1 MSEPNHPQ
9 KPPAGRTDRKVR
21 NFLLDARFQLKF
33 AGYIVVLTL
42 IVAGMLGAFLGYT
55 TSTLFGQAQVAVDA
69 RSKAA
74 ETSKELG
81 TCTLNNDLAKNLD
94 NPDFDKQLTAR
105 SEAIDK
111 AYEHEKSEI
120 IEAKAQLVTQ
130 QKVTLIA
137 LVGGLLMFVVF
148 IGLASIVTTH
158 RIVGPLFRVK
168 RMAHEVSG
176 GKLRPPQYG
185 LRPGDELKDVFEAFA
200 TMVGSLRMRQE
211 ADLKVVLE
219 ALALAKE
226 KGQDTT
232 ALEKLRAEL
241 QARLDA

>member
-1 MSEPNHPQ
+1 MSEPNNPTP
-9 KPPAGRTDRKVR
+9 KPPPPPPGRTDRKVR

-55 TSTLFGQAQVAVDA
+55 TSTLFAQAQVAVDA

-81 TCTLNNDLAKNLD
+81 TCTLNNDLSKNLD

-111 AYEHEKSEI
+111 AYERERADV
-120 IEAKAQLVTQ
+120 IEAKSQLVTQ

-137 LVGGLLMFVVF
+137 
-148 IGLASIVTTH
+148 
-158 RIVGPLFRVK
+158 
-168 RMAHEVSG
+168 
-176 GKLRPPQYG
+176 
-185 LRPGDELKDVFEAFA
+185 
-200 TMVGSLRMRQE
+200 
-211 ADLKVVLE
+211 
-219 ALALAKE
+219 
-226 KGQDTT
+226 
-232 ALEKLRAEL
+232 
-241 QARLDA
+241 